1 MIINILNNENT
12 VNMMG
17 KGSNYACTLKATGQ
31 VCENQNIAKI
41 NINHN
46 FHRLLSHEASLNW
59 SQSD

>member
-17 KGSNYACTLKATGQ
+17 KGSKHACTLKATGQ
-31 VCENQNIAKI
+31 VCENQKIAKI

-46 FHRLLSHEASLNW
+46 FHQLSSH
-59 SQSD
+59 